1 MKAKILII
9 TIVLLIVCVGTVV
22 ADIPSVFEI
31 NLLNYYT
38 IQDLAETSFARYTPG
53 VRMAFFITE
62 WFGLAG
68 DIIMPAPFDGSGLG
82 YALILSTD
90 LVFRFPL
97 GSFDI
102 YAGFG
107 PAYDVVLAD
116 GTGAL
121 LKNHVNYSARLGFDF
136 NITPVFA
143 LGIEANQVVNL
154 DGLISGSTTY
164 DAMRDTYVGL
174 AIKVKL

>member
-1 MKAKILII
+1 MRAKVLII
-9 TIVLLIVCVGTVV
+9 AIVLLMICVGTVT
-22 ADIPSVFEI
+22 ADTPSVFEI

-38 IQDLAETSFARYTPG
+38 IQDLADTSFARYTPG
-53 VRMAFFITE
+53 VRMAFFVTE

-68 DIIMPAPFDGSGLG
+68 DIIMPVPFDASGPG
-82 YALILSTD
+82 HALILSTD
-90 LVFRFPL
+90 LVFRVPL

-116 GTGAL
+116 DTGAP
-121 LKNHVNYSARLGFDF
+121 LKNHVNYSVRLGFDF

-143 LGIEANQVVNL
+143 LGIEANQITNL
-154 DGLISGSTTY
+154 DGLISGSITY

-174 AIKVKL
+174 GLKVKL

>member
-1 MKAKILII
+1 MRAKVFII
-9 TIVLLIVCVGTVV
+9 AIVLLVICIGT
-22 ADIPSVFEI
+22 ATAAIPSVFEI
-31 NLLNYYT
+31 NVLNYYS
-38 IQDLAETSFARYTPG
+38 IQDLADTSFDRYTPG

-68 DIIMPAPFDGSGLG
+68 DIIMPAPFDTSGSGH
-82 YALILSTD
+82 ALILSTD

-97 GSFDI
+97 ESFDI

-116 GTGAL
+116 GTGDP
-121 LKNHVNYSARLGFDF
+121 LKANVNYSVRLGFDF

-143 LGIEANQVVNL
+143 LGIEANQIVNL
-154 DGLISGSTTY
+154 DGLPSGATTY

-174 AIKVKL
+174 ALKVKL